1 MKNQSELMR
10 QHHAIK
16 TGVSI
21 GKEFTDL
28 ERQNYILKVNKLR
41 ELRMKYS
48 IDEFRTVPKM
58 AWYGEIQHIA
68 EFEPMEKI
76 YPKPIEPLP
85 VPHDGVET
93 IASVFGRKEKCYLP
107 KKNIAI

>member
-28 ERQNYILKVNKLR
+28 ER
-41 ELRMKYS
+41 
-48 IDEFRTVPKM
+48 
-58 AWYGEIQHIA
+58 
-68 EFEPMEKI
+68 
-76 YPKPIEPLP
+76 
-85 VPHDGVET
+85 HDGVET